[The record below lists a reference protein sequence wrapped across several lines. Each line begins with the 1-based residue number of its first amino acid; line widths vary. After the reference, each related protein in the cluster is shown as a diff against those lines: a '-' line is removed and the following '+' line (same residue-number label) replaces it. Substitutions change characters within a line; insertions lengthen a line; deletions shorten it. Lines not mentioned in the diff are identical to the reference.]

1 MASKQQPFLYRWNGS
16 YAVYIRQYK
25 TQTLYFIM
33 ITLLLLIVNRKC
45 VISDGNMKQ
54 TSAPLNNQSGQPIK
68 NRSNDE
74 DQSDDDDEPP
84 GNRRAKVKRA

>member
-1 MASKQQPFLYRWNGS
+1 M
-16 YAVYIRQYK
+16 
-25 TQTLYFIM
+25 
-33 ITLLLLIVNRKC
+33 
-45 VISDGNMKQ
+45 ISDGDMKQ

-84 GNRRAKVKRA
+84 ENRRAKVKRA